1 MTTAPVSDPH
11 YPALAVTASSAQDI
25 ECICV
30 SRSQSGAPFSLL
42 VIDAATG
49 EINAHPSPLEAE
61 TAAPAVAAGTDGAA
75 YLGTRPGA
83 RLLRFHPRTHEW
95 EDLGCPCPD
104 ETCICCLAAAP
115 DGTIYGGTS
124 PHARLFGYN
133 PQTKDAAD
141 LGQIHK
147 RQPDLRHLETDAEGH
162 VYCGLGPEEANL
174 VRYAPESGHKTD
186 LLPKI
191 YRTAGYARPVMGN
204 NDVIYVIVE
213 ERFLE
218 IEDTA
223 CFPIFP
229 RDFPGQPPHR
239 LGDGREIVGLSGN
252 TLTLKNP
259 ETGSETI
266 FELP

>member
-1 MTTAPVSDPH
+1 MTTASASDPH
-11 YPALAVTASSAQDI
+11 YPALAVTALSAQDI
-25 ECICV
+25 ECIYV
-30 SRSQSGAPFSLL
+30 SRSQSGSSFSLL

-49 EINAHPSPLEAE
+49 DINAHPSPLEAE
-61 TAAPAVAAGTDGAA
+61 TAAPALVAGLDGAA

-83 RLLRFHPRTHEW
+83 HLLRFDPRTHEW
-95 EDLGCPCPD
+95 KDLGHPCPG
-104 ETCICCLAAAP
+104 ETCICCLAIAP

-141 LGQIHK
+141 LGQVHK
-147 RQPDLRHLETDAEGH
+147 RQPDLRYFEIDADGR

-174 VRYAPESGHKTD
+174 VRYTPESGHKTD
-186 LLPKI
+186 LLPRI
-191 YRTAGYARPVMGN
+191 YRTAGYAHPVMGSD
-204 NDVIYVIVE
+204 DVIYAIVE

-218 IEDTA
+218 IENNA

-229 RDFPGQPPHR
+229 RDFPGQRPHR
-239 LGDGREIVGLSGN
+239 LGDDREIVGISGN
-252 TLTLKNP
+252 TLTLKHA
-259 ETGSETI
+259 ETGAESV